1 MQALKETLSE
11 DEADLVDE
19 INKRDIIIAN
29 LQNQLRED
37 TARLSQQVFSGAS
50 HTGTKPQNHMF
61 F

>member
-37 TARLSQQVFSGAS
+37 TARLSQQVFSRAS
-50 HTGTKPQNHMF
+50 HTGAKPYVF
-61 F
+61 LI

>member
-37 TARLSQQVFSGAS
+37 TARLSQQVFSSAS
-50 HTGTKPQNHMF
+50 HIQAQNHMF